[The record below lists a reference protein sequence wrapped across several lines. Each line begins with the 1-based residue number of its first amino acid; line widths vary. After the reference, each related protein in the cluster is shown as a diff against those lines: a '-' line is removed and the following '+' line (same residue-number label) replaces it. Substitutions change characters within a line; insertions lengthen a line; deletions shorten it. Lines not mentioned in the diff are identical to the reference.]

1 MFKPNLTILINIF
14 LPLLIILLDL
24 KCVFSMPRQR
34 YRIFRSKGPPPFPP
48 ILSFS
53 PPRQASAQ
61 NFHSDYAAPPF
72 LMNSMSSSSYNLPPL
87 DLDPP
92 NGLQME
98 YGPPTTSR
106 PPVVHKHIYVHIPP
120 PEPEEPINRYFQ
132 TSFKLLTVFG
142 MNNSS

>member
-1 MFKPNLTILINIF
+1 MLTPNLTFLINI
-14 LPLLIILLDL
+14 LPLLITLLDL
-24 KCVFSMPRQR
+24 RYAFSMPRQR
-34 YRIFRSKGPPPFPP
+34 YRIFRSKGPSSFPP
-48 ILSFS
+48 HLSFS
-53 PPRQASAQ
+53 PPRLASAQ

-72 LMNSMSSSSYNLPPL
+72 LMNSPPSSSYGQPPM

-120 PEPEEPINRYFQ
+120 PEPAEPIMRYFV
-132 TSFKLLTVFG
+132 TSFSALG
-142 MNNSS
+142 